1 MDDEKELVLVMSKYL
16 SLGNN
21 CKQKSTLLQSDESMS
36 CEETQESHSHR
47 LSLHSASWRRQKAG
61 LWTILFRGRY
71 EDNGPDSVAVVGWS
85 DT

>member
-47 LSLHSASWRRQKAG
+47 LSLHSASWRRQRRDYG
-61 LWTILFRGRY
+61 LFYLEADMRIMDQT
-71 EDNGPDSVAVVGWS
+71 V
-85 DT
+85 